1 MDLAGFGFDLAFDLD
16 LIWIWLDLIWIWF
29 DFGLDLVGFGLL
41 WLGFWSIIAFIA
53 LVALLG
59 GPRRLQVRF
68 VEAP

>member
-1 MDLAGFGFDLAFDLD
+1 M
-16 LIWIWLDLIWIWF
+16 IWLDLIWIWF

-53 LVALLG
+53 LVAFLG

>member
-1 MDLAGFGFDLAFDLD
+1 M
-16 LIWIWLDLIWIWF
+16 IWLDLIWIWF